1 MCVIHVILAHTVDII
16 TTLGFLDFF
25 FNSIKVNKVESRLAQ
40 WDSWNKYNKM
50 MRIIKVIVWDVKYIL
65 KGKWQD
71 RSVATS
77 FQLEHCP

>member
-1 MCVIHVILAHTVDII
+1 MCVIYVILAHTVDII

-25 FNSIKVNKVESRLAQ
+25 NSIEVNKVESRLAQ
-40 WDSWNKYNKM
+40 WDSWNKYKKM

-77 FQLEHCP
+77 FQLEHYP